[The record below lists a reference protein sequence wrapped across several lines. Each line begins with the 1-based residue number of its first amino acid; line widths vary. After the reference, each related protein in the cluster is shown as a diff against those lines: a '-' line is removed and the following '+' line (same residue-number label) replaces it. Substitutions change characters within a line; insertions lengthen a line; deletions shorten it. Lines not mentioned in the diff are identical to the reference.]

1 MIMFVNYN
9 RVEMCYNWDV
19 SFLNKVALV
28 TGSTQGIGLA
38 IAHRLFNDGATVILN
53 SPSESDKSVLEQFND
68 LARVRF
74 VAADISNKAELERVR
89 QHIKDEFGHLDLL
102 VANAGVLP
110 LPAGIDDITD
120 ENISRTIDVNLKGTF
135 STLKLLGALIKETSK
150 DGAIVALTSVDG
162 IIGEPYGVI
171 YSSTKAG
178 IISLTKSFARKYNEP
193 LVRVNAVAPGLV
205 DTPLT
210 KSTGEDPS
218 WTTDLS
224 IIKRMGKP
232 EEIASAVAFLLSD
245 DASFITGQILAV
257 DGGFTLK

>member
-1 MIMFVNYN
+1 MYFQD
-9 RVEMCYNWDV
+9 R
-19 SFLNKVALV
+19 VALV

-38 IAHRLFNDGATVILN
+38 IAHRLFDEGATVILN
-53 SPSESDKSVLEQFND
+53 SPNESDKSVLERFND
-68 LARVRF
+68 RARVRF
-74 VAADISNKAELERVR
+74 ITTDISKKYELESVR
-89 QHIKDEFGHLDLL
+89 QQIKDEFKRLDLL

-120 ENISRTIDVNLKGTF
+120 ENMNRTIDINLKGTF
-135 STLKLLGALIKETSK
+135 NTLKILGGLIQETAK
-150 DGAIVALTSVDG
+150 NGAIVALTSVDG

-178 IISLTKSFARKYNEP
+178 IISLTKSFARKYKDP
-193 LVRVNAVAPGLV
+193 LVRVNAVAPGLI

-210 KSTGEDPS
+210 ASTGENPS

-224 IIKRMGKP
+224 IIQRMGKP
-232 EEIASAVAFLLSD
+232 EEIASTVAFLLSE
-245 DASFITGQILAV
+245 DASFVTGQVLAV